1 MIAVYLFIG
10 LSTFIS
16 ALVVAACMMAS
27 RVNACEE
34 QALLSYS
41 QPDNE

>member
-1 MIAVYLFIG
+1 MIVVYLFIG
-10 LSTFIS
+10 LSAFTS
-16 ALVVAACMMAS
+16 ALVIGACMMAS

-41 QPDNE
+41 QRENE